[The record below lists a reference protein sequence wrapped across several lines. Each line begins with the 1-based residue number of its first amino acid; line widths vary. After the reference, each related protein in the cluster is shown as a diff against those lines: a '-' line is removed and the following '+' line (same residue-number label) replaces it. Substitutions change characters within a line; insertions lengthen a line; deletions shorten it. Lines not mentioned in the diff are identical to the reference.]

1 MLNLLIG
8 KNRRFNVFRALTI
21 LCSTVEQHFP
31 FMTKDVH
38 IQVIYIKNLLRS
50 LSYLSVQRS
59 RFLEIILSKLIRMDV
74 RFKNERRKVIF

>member
-1 MLNLLIG
+1 MID
-8 KNRRFNVFRALTI
+8 FCRAHTL

-38 IQVIYIKNLLRS
+38 IQVVYIKNLLRL
-50 LSYLSVQRS
+50 LSYLPIQRT

-74 RFKNERRKVIF
+74 SDLYYNKVGFFDFP